1 MACMDSICRGEFRL
15 PLSQVNPYVLNEVT
29 DSSQSQIYGKWR
41 THKLKMTSLDKNVKK
56 EILAL
61 IPARG
66 GSKSIP
72 RKNIYPVAGKPL
84 IVYSILQA
92 LKSKYIT
99 RVIVSTDDEEI
110 AALSKQW
117 GAEVP
122 FMRPTEFSQDHSLDI
137 EVFVHALQWLKKN
150 ESYQPELVVHLRP
163 TGPVRRVALIEQ
175 AIEAILD
182 CPEADALRSVQIA
195 KQNPYKMWS
204 IENGFLKPILQLKGI
219 KEPYNMSRQKLPKT
233 YWQNGTL
240 DITRP
245 RTILEKKSMMGDKI
259 LAFEINEPA
268 YDLDYPE
275 DIPVIEKA
283 LEMLEKGDH
292 PSDLGQQEE
301 RFPS

>member
-1 MACMDSICRGEFRL
+1 
-15 PLSQVNPYVLNEVT
+15 
-29 DSSQSQIYGKWR
+29 
-41 THKLKMTSLDKNVKK
+41 MTSPNISAKK

-84 IVYSILQA
+84 IAYSIQQA
-92 LKSKYIT
+92 LESEHIT
-99 RVIVSTDDEEI
+99 RVIVSTDDKEI
-110 AALSKQW
+110 ANVSRKW

-122 FMRPTEFSQDHSLDI
+122 FTRPTEFSQDHSLDL
-137 EVFVHALQWLKKN
+137 EVFDHALQWLKKN
-150 ESYQPELVVHLRP
+150 EAYQPELVVHLRP
-163 TGPVRRVALIEQ
+163 TGPVRRVALIDQ

-182 CPEADALRSVQIA
+182 HPEVDALRSVQIA
-195 KQNPYKMWS
+195 KQNPYKMWF
-204 IENGFLKPILQLKGI
+204 IENGFLKPILQLEGI
-219 KEPYNMSRQKLPKT
+219 KEPYNMPRQKLPKT

-245 RTILEKKSMMGDKI
+245 RTILEKQSMMGEEI

-275 DIPVIEKA
+275 DIHAIEKA
-283 LEMLEKGDH
+283 LEMLEQDDH
-292 PSDLGQQEE
+292 SSDFDQQGE

>member
-1 MACMDSICRGEFRL
+1 
-15 PLSQVNPYVLNEVT
+15 
-29 DSSQSQIYGKWR
+29 
-41 THKLKMTSLDKNVKK
+41 MTSSNTTSETK
-56 EILAL
+56 ILAL

-84 IVYSILQA
+84 IAYSIQQA
-92 LKSKYIT
+92 LDSKYIT

-110 AALSKQW
+110 AEVSRKW

-122 FMRPTEFSQDHSLDI
+122 FMRPTTFSQDRSLDI
-137 EVFVHALQWLKKN
+137 EVFDHALRWLKEN
-150 ESYQPELVVHLRP
+150 DDYQPELVVHLRP

-175 AIEAILD
+175 AIEAIQAH
-182 CPEADALRSVQIA
+182 PEVDALRSVQIA
-195 KQNPYKMWS
+195 KQNPYKMWF
-204 IENGFLKPILQLKGI
+204 IENGLLKPILQLEGI
-219 KEPYNMSRQKLPKT
+219 DEPYNMPRQKLPKT

-245 RTILEKKSMMGDKI
+245 KTVLEKKSMMGKKI
-259 LAFEINEPA
+259 LAFEMNEPA

-283 LEMLEKGDH
+283 LEKLERGEHQND
-292 PSDLGQQEE
+292 SDSQGE

>member
-1 MACMDSICRGEFRL
+1 
-15 PLSQVNPYVLNEVT
+15 
-29 DSSQSQIYGKWR
+29 
-41 THKLKMTSLDKNVKK
+41 MTSLDKNTKK

-84 IVYSILQA
+84 IVYSIQQA

-259 LAFEINEPA
+259 LAFETNEPA

-292 PSDLGQQEE
+292 PSGLGQQEE

>member
-1 MACMDSICRGEFRL
+1 
-15 PLSQVNPYVLNEVT
+15 
-29 DSSQSQIYGKWR
+29 
-41 THKLKMTSLDKNVKK
+41 MTSSRTNAEN

-84 IVYSILQA
+84 IAYSILQA
-92 LKSKYIT
+92 IESKHIT

-110 AALSKQW
+110 AEVSRKW

-122 FMRPTEFSQDHSLDI
+122 FMRPAEISQDQSLDL
-137 EVFVHALQWLKKN
+137 EVFDHALRWLKQN
-150 ESYQPELVVHLRP
+150 DNYQPELVVHLRP

-175 AIEAILD
+175 AIEAIQAH
-182 CPEADALRSVQIA
+182 PEADALRSVQIA
-195 KQNPYKMWS
+195 KQNPYKMWF
-204 IENGFLKPILQLKGI
+204 IEKGMLKPLLQLEGI
-219 KEPYNMSRQKLPKT
+219 KEPYNMPRQKLPKT

-245 RTILEKKSMMGDKI
+245 ETVLEKKSMMGEHI

-275 DIPVIEKA
+275 DITEIENA
-283 LEMLEKGDH
+283 LEKLKRGE
-292 PSDLGQQEE
+292 PLSDSDSQGE

>member
-1 MACMDSICRGEFRL
+1 MGGRSPFYA
-15 PLSQVNPYVLNEVT
+15 T
-29 DSSQSQIYGKWR
+29 DG
-41 THKLKMTSLDKNVKK
+41 LF
-56 EILAL
+56 
-61 IPARG
+61 
-66 GSKSIP
+66 P
-72 RKNIYPVAGKPL
+72 R
-84 IVYSILQA
+84 
-92 LKSKYIT
+92 
-99 RVIVSTDDEEI
+99 
-110 AALSKQW
+110 
-117 GAEVP
+117 P
-122 FMRPTEFSQDHSLDI
+122 FLGYRSVCSCPTM
-137 EVFVHALQWLKKN
+137 VKKN
-150 ESYQPELVVHLRP
+150 EAYQPTLVVHLRP

-182 CPEADALRSVQIA
+182 HPEADALRSVQIA

-204 IENGFLKPILQLKGI
+204 IENGFLKPILQLKDI

-245 RTILEKKSMMGDKI
+245 RTILEKKSMLGDKI

-283 LEMLEKGDH
+283 LEILEQGDN

>member
-1 MACMDSICRGEFRL
+1 
-15 PLSQVNPYVLNEVT
+15 
-29 DSSQSQIYGKWR
+29 
-41 THKLKMTSLDKNVKK
+41 MTSSNVTSETK
-56 EILAL
+56 ILAL

-84 IVYSILQA
+84 IAYSIQQA
-92 LKSKYIT
+92 LESKHIT

-110 AALSKQW
+110 ANVSRKW

-122 FMRPTEFSQDHSLDI
+122 FMRPAEFSQDQSLDI
-137 EVFVHALQWLKKN
+137 EVFDHALRWLKKN
-150 ESYQPELVVHLRP
+150 DDYQPELVVHLRP

-175 AIEAILD
+175 AIEAILAH
-182 CPEADALRSVQIA
+182 PEADALRSVQIA
-195 KQNPYKMWS
+195 KQNPYKMWF
-204 IENGFLKPILQLKGI
+204 IENGLLKPILQLEGVT
-219 KEPYNMSRQKLPKT
+219 ESYNMPRQKLPKT

-245 RTILEKKSMMGDKI
+245 QTVLEKKSMMGENI
-259 LAFEINEPA
+259 LAFEITEPA

-275 DIPVIEKA
+275 DIPAIEKA
-283 LEMLEKGDH
+283 LEKLEKGEH
-292 PSDLGQQEE
+292 QSDSDQQGE